1 MRLHRFCVTWSHI
14 WTIFC
19 PANKWR
25 PRGRRHIHDG
35 RVTMNQLKEAEK
47 KASQLVQDARKGG
60 FRCGADGGHMLLHNH
75 QSFPPNVSVCARHVT
90 ARVDR
95 MKEAKTEAEQII
107 SAYRAE
113 MEAAYR
119 SKLATVRTPRFFVPQ
134 RCVVTFLSRRH
145 LFHLTATA
153 NGREWLCWQR
163 PAVVHKHRN
172 RQHEVR
178 LLSWSPM
185 QFALHCYNPFPSVF
199 SNSAGISM
207 RSGAPWN
214 RRSSI
219 LSSRCSPR
227 HQRRVPQRKQST
239 ISVQYMYVCKET
251 KRF

>member
-1 MRLHRFCVTWSHI
+1 VRMVATCYC
-14 WTIFC
+14 TIT
-19 PANKWR
+19 N
-25 PRGRRHIHDG
+25 
-35 RVTMNQLKEAEK
+35 L
-47 KASQLVQDARKGG
+47 S
-60 FRCGADGGHMLLHNH
+60 
-75 QSFPPNVSVCARHVT
+75 PPNVSVCARHVT

-113 MEAAYR
+113 MEAGYR

-214 RRSSI
+214 TRSSI